1 MVNKRSVFLKE
12 MGIAPVWRKRQGEVH
27 QGEMSADAEE
37 TLSADASPAS
47 PSSVSALAEAA
58 DTASGERP
66 IADMSWEELETAVSS
81 CTRCGLCRNRTR
93 TVCGVGDRNAQWL
106 FIGEGPGYYEDQQ
119 GEPFVGRSGML
130 LDNML
135 AALELRRGSNA
146 FIANIVKCR
155 ATDEQGK
162 DRPPTPEEVATCLPY
177 LKRQIELIRPQTMVA
192 LGKTAALSL
201 LNMDPATPVGQ
212 LRGKTHRYDEIP
224 LVVTYH
230 PAYLL
235 RQPTEKRKAWSDLC
249 LAVSTHAQPQS

>member
-1 MVNKRSVFLKE
+1 MVEKRSIFLKE
-12 MGIAPVWRKRQGEVH
+12 MGIAPAWRKKQAAVAGE
-27 QGEMSADAEE
+27 EEALFDEADAP
-37 TLSADASPAS
+37 AFDA
-47 PSSVSALAEAA
+47 AA
-58 DTASGERP
+58 TPSGERP
-66 IADMSWEELETAVSS
+66 IAEMNWEELEAAVSV

-93 TVCGVGDRNAQWL
+93 TVFGVGDRQAQWL
-106 FIGEGPGYYEDQQ
+106 FIGEGPGYYEDKQ
-119 GEPFVGRSGML
+119 GEPFVGKSGTL

-135 AALELRRGSNA
+135 AALELKRGSNA

-177 LKRQIELIRPQTMVA
+177 LKRQIELMQPRTMVA

-201 LNMDPATPVGQ
+201 LGMDPSTPVGQ
-212 LRGKTHRYDEIP
+212 LRGKVHRYGEIP

-235 RQPTEKRKAWSDLC
+235 RQPSEKRKTWSDLC
-249 LAVSTHAQPQS
+249 LAVSTHAQTSS